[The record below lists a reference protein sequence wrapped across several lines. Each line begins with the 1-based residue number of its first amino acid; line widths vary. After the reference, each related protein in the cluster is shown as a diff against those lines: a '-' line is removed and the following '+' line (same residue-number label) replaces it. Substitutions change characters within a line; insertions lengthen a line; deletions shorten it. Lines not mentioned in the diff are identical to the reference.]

1 MTKPAN
7 FEEVATS
14 GYHLHHSLLDQSGQN
29 VFRPGEAAGELSEAG
44 MQYLAGQLGHA
55 PALTATA
62 AQTITSYKRYR
73 PGTYAPTSAGWLLE
87 DRGSLARLI
96 LAGPNTRIENR
107 LGASDANPYL
117 LAASQIA
124 AGIDGIKNRLKAPLA
139 DPGSHAGPVTAPLPG
154 NITEA
159 ARALADDAVLREALG
174 PEIVDDYCAMLRH
187 VAQRFQ
193 SWVTDW
199 EIREYRE
206 VL

>member
-1 MTKPAN
+1 
-7 FEEVATS
+7 V
-14 GYHLHHSLLDQSGQN
+14 LDRHGEN
-29 VFRPGEAAGELSEAG
+29 VFQPGEGADELSETG
-44 MQYLAGQLGHA
+44 MQYLAGQLAHA
-55 PALTATA
+55 PALTAMA

-124 AGIDGIKNRLKAPLA
+124 AGLDGIKNRLKAPLA
-139 DPGSHAGPVTAPLPG
+139 DPAAQTGSVTASLPG

-159 ARALADDAVLREALG
+159 ARALADDTVLREALG
-174 PEIVDDYCAMLRH
+174 SKLTDDYCSMLCH